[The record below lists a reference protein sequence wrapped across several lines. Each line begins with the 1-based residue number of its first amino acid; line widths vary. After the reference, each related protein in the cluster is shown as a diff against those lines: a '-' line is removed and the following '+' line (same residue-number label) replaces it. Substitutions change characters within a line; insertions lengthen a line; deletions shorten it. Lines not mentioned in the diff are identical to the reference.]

1 MPQPPAVWYSYAV
14 VRVVPRVER
23 GEFLNVGVILFART
37 ARFLAACIDV
47 DHARLHAFAPDLDI
61 ANIERHLAAFVAI
74 CEGVPEGGPIAQLPP
89 SERFHWLTAPRS
101 AVIQPSPVHIG
112 CTDDPRAALDALC
125 ATLVRAH
132 HTGVSREDAEGGN

>member
-1 MPQPPAVWYSYAV
+1 MPPAVWYSYAV

-23 GEFLNVGVILFART
+23 GEFVNVGVILFART

-47 DHARLHAFAPDLDI
+47 DRPRLLAFAPGLDI
-61 ANIERHLAAFVAI
+61 ATIERHLAAFVAI
-74 CEGVPEGGPIAQLPP
+74 CDGTPDGGPIAQLPP

-101 AVIQPSPVHIG
+101 AVIQPSPVHVG

-125 ATLVRAH
+125 AALVRSPM
-132 HTGVSREDAEGGN
+132 TFTTSRE

>member
-23 GEFLNVGVILFART
+23 GEFLNVGVMLFART

-47 DHARLHAFAPDLDI
+47 DHPRLRAFAPDLDI
-61 ANIERHLAAFVAI
+61 AIIERHLAAFVAI
-74 CEGVPEGGPIAQLPP
+74 CAGAPEGGPIAQLPP

-101 AVIQPSPVHIG
+101 AVIQPSPVHTG

-125 ATLVRAH
+125 ATLVRPPIIR
-132 HTGVSREDAEGGN
+132 G

>member
-23 GEFLNVGVILFART
+23 GEFVNVGVILFART
-37 ARFLAACIDV
+37 VRFLAACIDV
-47 DHARLHAFAPDLDI
+47 DRPRMHALAPDLDI
-61 ANIERHLAAFVAI
+61 AMVERHLDAFVAI
-74 CEGVPEGGPIAQLPP
+74 CEGVSEGGPIAQLPP

-112 CTDDPRAALDALC
+112 RTDDPRATLDALC
-125 ATLVRAH
+125 AALVRSPKP
-132 HTGVSREDAEGGN
+132 SRE

>member
-37 ARFLAACIDV
+37 ARFLAACIEV
-47 DHARLHAFAPDLDI
+47 DRPRLRALAPDLDI
-61 ANIERHLAAFVAI
+61 APIERHLAAFVAI
-74 CEGVPEGGPIAQLPP
+74 CEGVPEGGPIARLPP

-125 ATLVRAH
+125 AALVRLPV
-132 HTGVSREDAEGGN
+132 T